1 MINQPWKSRNWFT
14 YKNCVLKPFG
24 PSSSGD
30 PPRFAEP
37 GDRRSLQVTYWT
49 SEGAPEQTIDLTKVV
64 GWEVLPNDSKHRQY
78 GLESLRVHL
87 STWPTGITLH
97 NQKATPTVRLAK
109 WQKTQGTLASF
120 EDVIIPQPELTQID
134 DFFNAMR
141 SVRLLS

>member
-1 MINQPWKSRNWFT
+1 M
-14 YKNCVLKPFG
+14 
-24 PSSSGD
+24 
-30 PPRFAEP
+30 P
-37 GDRRSLQVTYWT
+37 GDNTTPIVAYWT

-64 GWEVLPNDSKHRQY
+64 GWEVLPVESKHRHF

-97 NQKATPTVRLAK
+97 NQKATPMVKLAK
-109 WQKTQGTLASF
+109 WHKKQRAFGQF
-120 EDVIIPQPELTQID
+120 QDVIIPQSELTQVD